1 MLARVRLVSRHFSR
15 PQAHYV
21 RCFVP
26 LPAFLSHPSLEY
38 RSAIFYHTPEQEQIA
53 KRVTEE
59 VQKKHFDPVGACT
72 LFIFALINILKPGVY
87 RQEDRHTNLARRSV
101 VGCRGVPPTI
111 PLQEPVG
118 IPMREAPPALVIQA
132 WRQRRRDRADW
143 VAMYD
148 MAWHLLY

>member
-1 MLARVRLVSRHFSR
+1 MLARVRLISHVIPCRLRLIVSCTS
-15 PQAHYV
+15 PTSLL
-21 RCFVP
+21 VP
-26 LPAFLSHPSLEY
+26 PLEY

-87 RQEDRHTNLARRSV
+87 RQEDCHTNLARRSV

-111 PLQEPVG
+111 PLQEPVR
-118 IPMREAPPALVIQA
+118 IPMREAPPALVIRA
-132 WRQRRRDRADW
+132 WRQRRDRADS

-148 MAWHLLY
+148 MAWHSLY

>member
-1 MLARVRLVSRHFSR
+1 MMLARVRPVSHVISRSVKLTVSPPASLLV
-15 PQAHYV
+15 
-21 RCFVP
+21 
-26 LPAFLSHPSLEY
+26 LSKEY

-101 VGCRGVPPTI
+101 VGCRGVSPTI

-118 IPMREAPPALVIQA
+118 IPV
-132 WRQRRRDRADW
+132 
-143 VAMYD
+143 
-148 MAWHLLY
+148 